1 MEWRRVDGTVEME
14 QGVAVG
20 ERAGRS
26 RFGRESCPHRGLS
39 RLRRA
44 RAGSSA
50 RMGRRVWVAGAS
62 TLALVLVAAGPAWGL
77 AGRGH
82 VFAGAFA
89 GSGEHKLQDPAGVA
103 VDEASGD
110 VYVVDRAPPHERVER
125 FRPAAGGGYVFVS
138 SFNVR
143 SPEGIAVDNSR
154 DTGDPSR
161 GDVYVVGGEEEGVG
175 SEEDDVL
182 YKYSPS
188 AGRVLF
194 KKTVFH
200 ARGAGRTGVGR
211 HQRGGGRRERRLV
224 GVLG

>member
-1 MEWRRVDGTVEME
+1 MERRRVEGTVEME

-26 RFGRESCPHRGLS
+26 RFDQESCRAPGLS

-44 RAGSSA
+44 RAVRPRGGSA
-50 RMGRRVWVAGAS
+50 RGVAVAS
-62 TLALVLVAAGPAWGL
+62 TLALVLSRRGLRGGWRVGGMCSRVRLRGAANT
-77 AGRGH
+77 
-82 VFAGAFA
+82 
-89 GSGEHKLQDPAGVA
+89 SCKDPAGIA

-125 FRPAAGGGYVFVS
+125 FRRAAGGGYVFVS

-154 DTGDPSR
+154 DPDDPSR

-175 SEEDDVL
+175 AEEDDVL

-188 AGRVLF
+188 AGKVLF

-200 ARGAGRTGVGR
+200 APGR
-211 HQRGGGRRERRLV
+211 
-224 GVLG
+224 